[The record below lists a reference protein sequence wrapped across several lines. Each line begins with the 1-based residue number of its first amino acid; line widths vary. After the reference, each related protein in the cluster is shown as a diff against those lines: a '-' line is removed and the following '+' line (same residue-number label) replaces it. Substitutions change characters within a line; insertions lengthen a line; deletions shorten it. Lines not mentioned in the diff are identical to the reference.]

1 MTTKAPVSALMPA
14 LNAEAFIA
22 EAIES
27 VHAQTLAV
35 AELIVVDDGST
46 DRTAE
51 IAEAMGARV
60 IRQPNG
66 GMAAARNRC
75 VRESTQPW
83 IAFIDSD
90 DVWGPEK
97 IEDQMRFA
105 LAHPEVALITCDYS
119 VFDESGVLSSSTLAK
134 YADSYGRQPKVP
146 CDGGAIIEKL
156 DASFTD
162 VAFVLVPSFVI
173 VRRNVLEEVGLFDET
188 LFVAEDFDT
197 YMRVLANHQFGVV
210 ESVLAK
216 RREHTTNTSRSF
228 TKASLS
234 FLIVTNKVLDHP
246 DLYPPATV
254 NMCRQWLPANLRHAG
269 ARLVWDG
276 EGKRGRDLLMQSAR
290 LELNWRTVLALGA
303 SLAPRSIGRELMR
316 ARYYVSNNLGF

>member
-1 MTTKAPVSALMPA
+1 MKAPVSALMPA

-27 VHAQTLAV
+27 VQAQTLPV

-51 IAEAMGARV
+51 IAAAMGARV
-60 IRQPNG
+60 VRQPHG

-97 IEDQMRFA
+97 IEHQMRFA

-119 VFDESGVLSSSTLAK
+119 VFDESGVLSSSILEK

-146 CDGGAIIEKL
+146 CAGGAIIENL

-162 VAFVLVPSFVI
+162 VAFVLVPSFVM
-173 VRRNVLEEVGLFDET
+173 VRRNALEEVGLFDET

-197 YMRVLANHQFGVV
+197 YMRVLAHHRFGVV

-276 EGKRGRDLLMQSAR
+276 EGKRGRDLLIQSAR

>member
-1 MTTKAPVSALMPA
+1 MPA

-22 EAIES
+22 DAIAS
-27 VHAQTLAV
+27 VYAQTLPV

-60 IRQPNG
+60 VRQPNG
-66 GMAAARNRC
+66 GMSAARNRC

-90 DVWGPEK
+90 DIWGPEK
-97 IEDQMRFA
+97 IERQMRFA
-105 LAHPEVALITCDYS
+105 VDHPEVALVTCDYS
-119 VFDESGVLSSSTLAK
+119 VFDESRARSNSILEK
-134 YADSYGRQPKVP
+134 YAESYGRQSKKPGS
-146 CDGGAIIEKL
+146 GGAIIEKL
-156 DASFTD
+156 DESFTD
-162 VAFVLVPSFVI
+162 VAYVLIPSFVM
-173 VRRNVLEEVGLFDET
+173 VRRDVMEEVGLFDEN

-197 YMRVLANHQFGVV
+197 YMRVLARHQFGVV

-216 RREHTTNTSRSF
+216 RREHATNTSRSF
-228 TKASLS
+228 TKTTLS
-234 FLIVTNKVLDHP
+234 CLAVTNKVLEHP
-246 DLYPPATV
+246 ELYPPATV
-254 NMCRQWLPANLRHAG
+254 RMCRQWLPANLRHAG
-269 ARLVWDG
+269 ARLVSDG
-276 EGKRGRDLLMQSAR
+276 EGKRGRDLLIQSAR

-316 ARYYVSNNLGF
+316 ARYYVSNNLGV